1 MYNMDSAPTP
11 NLGGKTFPVYVGN
24 LVGGSSMI
32 NGMAFDRASATD
44 YDAWEALGNSGWNWN
59 SLLTYFRKSTTFTPP
74 TRSNAKEFGTTY
86 DASYYGTNG
95 PVHASFPNFEYQ
107 DTKNIWAA
115 WKAEGVPLPREHA
128 AGSAVGAYWTPTALL
143 PKSQTRSSARN
154 AYYDPI
160 KGRTNLQLA
169 TGKTVNEILFDQGLF
184 GLLSPKASGVQYVS
198 RSDGS
203 VGQVY
208 AKREVIL
215 AAGSIF
221 TPQLLQL
228 SGIGPRAVL
237 SAAGVGVKKELNAV
251 GANMQVGSII

>member
-74 TRSNAKEFGTTY
+74 TRSNAEEFGTTY

-184 GLLSPKASGVQYVS
+184 GLLSPKANGVQYVS
-198 RSDGS
+198 RLDGS

-221 TPQLLQL
+221 TPHLLQL